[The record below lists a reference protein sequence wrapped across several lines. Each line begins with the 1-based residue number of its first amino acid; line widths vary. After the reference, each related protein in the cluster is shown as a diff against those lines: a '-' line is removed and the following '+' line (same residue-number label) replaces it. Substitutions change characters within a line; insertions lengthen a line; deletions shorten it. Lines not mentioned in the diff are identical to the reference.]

1 MKNKINFSVFQ
12 IADLTESQMEVVF
25 ENLKSKINKKNDMFE
40 RMLEN
45 QKNSE
50 EGFYNKKTMQIIIQ
64 YVLNEN
70 IYTIADIKKTVQKTI
85 NVFEMMEDN
94 EEEKTNIV
102 TDLITELNLGEI
114 EEFTKY
120 IHKFTMEQYEKM
132 KQILIDEEDI
142 EEILDEMMR
151 PYIEYHFNNSE
162 RFVADDLVFDF
173 LVKLN
178 KDKKADKTFF
188 MNKIIDYILG
198 EGKILRLA
206 FIKEDV
212 TVISNYLNVLKIEN
226 NKLNIF
232 NREVKEQSNLRI
244 KKNLPKD
251 FKSYKEHSEHMDVSG
266 LNKKSDI
273 KIIEIMYT
281 VEATILKRFF
291 KFDLKYDE
299 NKVMKIISNLNKMN
313 IKTFYKLQNLV
324 LKNKFVQMTRQNN
337 RKMLPG
343 KIVKMIVYKILDKS
357 NKLEQLKEQNIDITT
372 DVDILKFEFTKMS
385 VENKKTTI
393 KDMKEQR
400 INLNNLI
407 VLLKENGEDFKNQE
421 EELKK
426 LDNEIKNHCFKM
438 TETDALETNIDDIT
452 EMMDTLNLTG
462 SEKAQM
468 MTMITDFKN
477 ILGDKDNIYGE
488 NFNKENDK
496 IFINRNVD
504 KNLENLIQ
512 KYNKENED
520 EDKKKKKERFVKLQ
534 NDLVNFY
541 LKNII
546 GDIDYQYRVNN
557 IKLYEMI
564 SEFIRHQMNTK
575 IIPRIYKNFYLGES
589 KYNKNEVVYH
599 LLKKV
604 IHMFVIMLNFTNK
617 EINYTKVYDSLEK
630 IIRVNENIKKVILK
644 VNGKEA
650 ELIKERENDVI
661 VEYLGE
667 QITMKKTEVR
677 QLKDLVGKEIK
688 IIKGNYKGYVG
699 KIYAQKADY
708 VLATKDYY
716 GRNQGTTQL
725 PQRVVIMKL
734 KYDEF
739 KVNETEQRQR
749 FIVEQKELY
758 EYYTNKDKKLYSMT
772 KFEMNKYYMSNEM
785 ENFEQLYKLTI
796 ELLNDYKTN
805 EYTKYQKIRESKKEY
820 VALKKEIEQNKNNKK
835 RYITL
840 NKKLKKLHKDIRNM
854 EKNMK
859 LIKDT
864 LIDKS
869 DNLNDNYTYVK
880 EDGLFKL
887 KEHMIVI
894 KTEDKVKLTS
904 EEKKKVK
911 KEKLQKEKIQKLELF
926 ETMTNEITNMME
938 DLLL

>member
-1 MKNKINFSVFQ
+1 MFQ

-25 ENLKSKINKKNDMFE
+25 QNLKSKINKKNDMFE

-70 IYTIADIKKTVQKTI
+70 IYTISDIKKTIQNTI
-85 NVFEMMEDN
+85 DIFEMMEDN
-94 EEEKTNIV
+94 TEEEEQKTNIV

-120 IHKFTMEQYEKM
+120 INKFTMEQYQKM
-132 KQILIDEEDI
+132 KQILTEEEDI

-162 RFVADDLVFDF
+162 RYVSVDLVYDF

-178 KDKKADKTFF
+178 KDKNADKTFF

-206 FIKEDV
+206 FIKEDI
-212 TVISNYLNVLKIEN
+212 TVISNYLNVLTIKN
-226 NKLNIF
+226 NKLNGFI
-232 NREVKEQSNLRI
+232 REVKQQNNIRI

-251 FKSYKEHSEHMDVSG
+251 FRSYKEHSEHLNVSG
-266 LNKKSDI
+266 LDKKSDI

-281 VEATILKRFF
+281 VEATILKRFL

-313 IKTFYKLQNLV
+313 IKTFYKLENLV
-324 LKNKFVQMTRQNN
+324 LENKFVQMTRQNN

-343 KIVKMIVYKILDKS
+343 KIVKMIVYKILDNN
-357 NKLEQLKEQNIDITT
+357 NKLEQLKQQNIDITQ

-407 VLLKENGEDFKNQE
+407 LLLKENGENYKTQE
-421 EELKK
+421 EELNK
-426 LDNEIKNHCFKM
+426 LDNEIKNYCLKM
-438 TETDALETNIDDIT
+438 TEVDALETNIDDIT
-452 EMMDTLNLTG
+452 DMMNTLDLTG
-462 SEKAQM
+462 SEKAQL
-468 MTMITDFKN
+468 TTLVTDFKK
-477 ILGDKDNIYGE
+477 ILDDKDNIYGE

-496 IFINRNVD
+496 VFINRNVD
-504 KNLENLIQ
+504 KNLENLIT
-512 KYNKENED
+512 KYNLENEK
-520 EDKKKKKERFVKLQ
+520 EDKKERKERFTKLQ

-541 LKNII
+541 LKNILK
-546 GDIDYQYRVNN
+546 DIDYQYRVNN
-557 IKLYEMI
+557 IKLYEML
-564 SEFIRHQMNTK
+564 SDFIRHQMNSK

-589 KYNKNEVVYH
+589 KYNRNETVYH
-599 LLKKV
+599 ILKMV

-617 EINYTKVYDSLEK
+617 EIDYTKVYDSLTK

-650 ELIKERENDVI
+650 ELIKERDNDVI

-667 QITMKKTEVR
+667 QITMKKSEVR
-677 QLKDLVGKEIK
+677 PMKDLVGKEIK
-688 IIKGNYKGYVG
+688 VTKGNYKGNVG
-699 KIYAQKADY
+699 MIYAQKSDY
-708 VLATKDYY
+708 VLATKDYF
-716 GRNQGTTQL
+716 GRNNGVHEQ
-725 PQRVVIMKL
+725 PRIVVMKL
-734 KYDEF
+734 KYDHF
-739 KVNETEQRQR
+739 KVNEIEQREK

-758 EYYTNKDKKLYSMT
+758 NYYMNKDRRLYSMT
-772 KFEMNKYYMSNEM
+772 KFEMNKYYMVNDISG
-785 ENFEQLYKLTI
+785 NFEQLYKLTI

-805 EYTKYQKIRESKKEY
+805 EYNKYQKIREMKKEY
-820 VALKKEIEQNKNNKK
+820 ITLKKEIEQNKNNKK

-840 NKKLKKLHKDIRNM
+840 NKKLKKLHKEIRNM
-854 EKNMK
+854 EKNMR
-859 LIKDT
+859 LIKET

-869 DNLNDNYTYVK
+869 ENLNDNYTYEKV
-880 EDGLFKL
+880 DGLFKL
-887 KEHMIVI
+887 KEHMIVV
-894 KTEDKVKLTS
+894 KSTDKKVKMTS
-904 EEKKKVK
+904 EEKKRIK
-911 KEKLQKEKIQKLELF
+911 KEKLQKEKIRTFELM
-926 ETMTNEITNMME
+926 ESMTNEITNMMS
-938 DLLL
+938 DLMV